1 MKDLAPHDRPREKL
15 ERAGTHAL
23 GDNELLAVL
32 IGHGTAGASA
42 LAIANRVLATAQGVH
57 GLTRVHRDEIAA
69 VPGVGLAI
77 AARIQAAIELGRRT
91 LTRSAPDRPQLVS
104 SREMAE
110 FLLPHFGA
118 FPVERFGILLLDAR
132 HRLIRVRLL
141 SSGSRDAS
149 MAHPREVFRE
159 ATLAAAC
166 GVVLFHNHPSGD
178 PRPSAED
185 YALTRRLVDA
195 GDLMGIEVVDHLI
208 LADNR
213 YYSIREMGHL

>member
-15 ERAGTHAL
+15 ERAGADAL

-32 IGHGTAGASA
+32 IGHGTAAATA
-42 LAIANRVLATAQGVH
+42 LTLANRVLATAQGVH

-69 VPGVGLAI
+69 VPGVGPAV
-77 AARIQAAIELGRRT
+77 ASRILAAIELGRRT
-91 LTRSAPDRPQLVS
+91 LAQSPADRPQLLTP
-104 SREMAE
+104 REMAG

-149 MAHPREVFRE
+149 LAHPREVFRE
-159 ATLAAAC
+159 AALASAC

-178 PRPSAED
+178 PRPSSED

-195 GDLMGIEVVDHLI
+195 GSIMGIEVVDHLI

-213 YYSIREMGHL
+213 YYSLRLTGHI